1 MHPLPRNRRTCC
13 LYSFGH
19 SFGWTGLDTFR
30 SVKEPENKYFR
41 HLRLDGVCRKCSALP
56 RRQESRRGQAPVKL
70 STSRWLVA
78 PASGGVLTTLGPGSL
93 KTVPCGQESPV
104 SEVCVTC
111 YVKFV
116 L

>member
-1 MHPLPRNRRTCC
+1 MDRA
-13 LYSFGH
+13 GH
-19 SFGWTGLDTFR
+19 IC

-41 HLRLDGVCRKCSALP
+41 HCRLDGVCRKGSALP
-56 RRQESRRGQAPVKL
+56 RGQESRRGQAPVKL
-70 STSRWLVA
+70 STSRWVVA
-78 PASGGVLTTLGPGSL
+78 PASGGVLTTPGPGSL
-93 KTVPCGQESPV
+93 KTVPCGQECPV

>member
-1 MHPLPRNRRTCC
+1 MVRA
-13 LYSFGH
+13 GH
-19 SFGWTGLDTFR
+19 IYY
-30 SVKEPENKYFR
+30 VKEPENKYFR
-41 HLRLDGVCRKCSALP
+41 HCRQDGFCRKCSALP
-56 RRQESRRGQAPVKL
+56 RWQESRHGQAPVKL
-70 STSRWLVA
+70 YTNRWLVV
-78 PASGGVLTTLGPGSL
+78 PASGGAFTTPGPGSL

>member
-1 MHPLPRNRRTCC
+1 MDRA
-13 LYSFGH
+13 GH
-19 SFGWTGLDTFR
+19 IC

-41 HLRLDGVCRKCSALP
+41 HCRLDGVCRKGSALP
-56 RRQESRRGQAPVKL
+56 RGQESRRGQAPVKL
-70 STSRWLVA
+70 STSRWVVA
-78 PASGGVLTTLGPGSL
+78 PASGGVLTTPGPGSL

-116 L
+116 LLGDCV